1 MFMSSCLPNQLTVQ
15 TKPAA
20 CPLSLLHL
28 AVELST
34 SLQRGA
40 QRCAQGQRQ
49 APELHIAPRGTI
61 PWGSGAARPGQG
73 GQHVQ
78 REYSGLCLQQAP
90 TSDPLCVGGV
100 SRLRYTHGNSAACA
114 NREPEVRVCTN
125 RFPPAPALSQ
135 QSEASLHPPLAVTH
149 RQHRYCQT
157 PRLAPQLPHCQQRVC
172 PCPYPHQGWAQ
183 LTACPRDSWQ
193 NLPGKSLVIN
203 LVFVIL

>member
-149 RQHRYCQT
+149 RQHRYC
-157 PRLAPQLPHCQQRVC
+157 RV
-172 PCPYPHQGWAQ
+172 PSPG
-183 LTACPRDSWQ
+183 LTAAPLPAACVPLPIPPPGLGTAHCLPRR
-193 NLPGKSLVIN
+193 LMAKPPGEVISN
-203 LVFVIL
+203 

>member
-1 MFMSSCLPNQLTVQ
+1 MFMSSCLLNQLTVQ

-40 QRCAQGQRQ
+40 QRCARGQRQ

-78 REYSGLCLQQAP
+78 WEAQWALPAASPHLRP
-90 TSDPLCVGGV
+90 PLCRGGV
-100 SRLRYTHGNSAACA
+100 SQLRYTHGNSAACA

-135 QSEASLHPPLAVTH
+135 QSEASLHPPLAVMH
-149 RQHRYCQT
+149 RQHRYCRVPSPDPTAAPLPAACVPLPIPPPGLGTAHCLPQ
-157 PRLAPQLPHCQQRVC
+157 RLMAKP
-172 PCPYPHQGWAQ
+172 
-183 LTACPRDSWQ
+183 
-193 NLPGKSLVIN
+193 PGEVISN
-203 LVFVIL
+203 